1 MIRLCMAAGPI
12 ILSESSCPD
21 STDQKSVR
29 QIIGLPC
36 GLLVSLIDFLAVWP
50 KGAGK
55 SAFGEPRR
63 AGTGISS
70 PTIVDLPGDRIG
82 RNRP

>member
-12 ILSESSCPD
+12 IVSESSCPD

-36 GLLVSLIDFLAVWP
+36 GLLVSLLDFLAVWA
-50 KGAGK
+50 KSAGK
-55 SAFGEPRR
+55 SAFGDPRR
-63 AGTGISS
+63 AGRISFL
-70 PTIVDLPGDRIG
+70 TIVDLAGDRIG